1 MKPNSVPSSNHLA
14 DTGTSAFTSSL
25 RDMVVAEK
33 QNGKDRYIIFNEMN
47 SCVKSMG
54 KITKTG
60 YKERKTCLKRTKSMD
75 SAA

>member
-47 SCVKSMG
+47 SCVNPWEQM
-54 KITKTG
+54 TKTG
-60 YKERKTCLKRTKSMD
+60 YKERKTCLKRTKSRD
-75 SAA
+75 STA